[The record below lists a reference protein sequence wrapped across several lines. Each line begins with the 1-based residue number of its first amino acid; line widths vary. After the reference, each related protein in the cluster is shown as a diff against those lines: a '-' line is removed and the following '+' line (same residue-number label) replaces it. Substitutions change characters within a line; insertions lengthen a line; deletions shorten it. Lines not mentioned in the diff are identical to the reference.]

1 MKKGIV
7 ILEKGDRYIA
17 DILFRIKILQ
27 YKGQAFEDF
36 FVFVMTKAEPNFQP
50 VKADGNIGD
59 RKNDGFVSQTGIYYQ
74 VYAPRDVNKEKTVGD
89 AVKKLETD
97 FKGLYDKWNNI
108 CAIKKFYFVVNDR
121 YEGLPA
127 PIIQKALELKS
138 NPLYSEIEIETFTAK
153 DLQGKFDMLDENDMQ
168 EIVGFIPDVSD
179 CIIEYDALNEVVRY
193 LLNAELPISTGEKL
207 VVPDFVQK
215 ITFNNL
221 SEEIEANLTVGSYQE
236 GLLNQYFNE
245 NPGIKDILQK
255 KFRALYEKACE
266 IIEDEQEN
274 ASDCRC
280 YYILENSVPKR
291 TMSML
296 TCVWVLM
303 AYYFSTCDIFE
314 EPR

>member
-50 VKADGNIGD
+50 VKAYGNIGD

-255 KFRALYEKACE
+255 SLGLYMKRHVKLLKMSKRMLQIVDA
-266 IIEDEQEN
+266 IIFWKIPCLKEP
-274 ASDCRC
+274 CRC
-280 YYILENSVPKR
+280 LHVSG
-291 TMSML
+291 
-296 TCVWVLM
+296 
-303 AYYFSTCDIFE
+303 F
-314 EPR
+314 

>member
-50 VKADGNIGD
+50 VKAYGNIGD

-245 NPGIKDILQK
+245 NPGIKDILK
-255 KFRALYEKACE
+255 KSLGLYMKRHVKLLKMSKRMLQIVDA
-266 IIEDEQEN
+266 IIFWKIPCLKEP
-274 ASDCRC
+274 CRC
-280 YYILENSVPKR
+280 LHVSG
-291 TMSML
+291 
-296 TCVWVLM
+296 
-303 AYYFSTCDIFE
+303 F
-314 EPR
+314 

>member
-50 VKADGNIGD
+50 VKAYGNIGD

-221 SEEIEANLTVGSYQE
+221 I
-236 GLLNQYFNE
+236 
-245 NPGIKDILQK
+245 NPT
-255 KFRALYEKACE
+255 
-266 IIEDEQEN
+266 
-274 ASDCRC
+274 
-280 YYILENSVPKR
+280 SVPSVSKYLF
-291 TMSML
+291 T
-296 TCVWVLM
+296 TVLLIP
-303 AYYFSTCDIFE
+303 FPSNTL
-314 EPR
+314 